1 MPTFYEFFAG
11 GGMAR
16 AGLGDGWRCAFANDF
31 DETKAAAYRQNW
43 GDGDLLVRDVNQVS
57 ADDLPGCA
65 DLSWASFPCQDL
77 SLAGNYEGIGHWASK
92 EQTRSGT
99 FWPFWRL
106 MRRLGDEG
114 RAPRLIAL
122 ENVYGALT
130 SNGGRDFAAIAAA
143 FSGAGYQF
151 GAMVIDASLFLPHS
165 RPRLFVLG
173 VRSDLTVPAAL
184 QSDGAL
190 PAWHPKA
197 LLSAI
202 EPLSSEAKRKW
213 IWWKLREPPQRTS
226 QLADLIEDHPTGVA
240 WHSPAETAT
249 LLALMNE
256 RHRAKLDEARTVG
269 LRVVGSVYKR
279 TRVENG
285 VKAQRAE
292 VRFDGV
298 AGCLRTPAGGS
309 SRQTIIV
316 VDGPLVRSRLL
327 SPREAARLMGLPD
340 GYHLPSGYNDAY
352 HLAGDGVAVP
362 VVRYLAET
370 LFEPILAA
378 NEPSASR
385 QAAE

>member
-16 AGLGDGWRCAFANDF
+16 AGLSDGWRCAFANDF

-43 GDGDLLVRDVNQVS
+43 GDDDLLVRDVNQVS
-57 ADDLPGCA
+57 AADLPGGA

-77 SLAGNYEGIGHWASK
+77 SLAGNYEGIGHRAAK

-114 RAPRLIAL
+114 RGPRLIAL
-122 ENVYGALT
+122 ENVCGALT

-165 RPRLFVLG
+165 RPRLFLLG
-173 VRSDLTVPAAL
+173 ARGDLTVPPRL
-184 QSDGAL
+184 RSDA
-190 PAWHPKA
+190 PTPDWHPKA

-202 EPLSSEAKRKW
+202 EPLSAEAKRKW
-213 IWWKLREPPQRTS
+213 IWWTPPPPPPRRDR
-226 QLADLIEDHPTGVA
+226 LADLIEDHPTGVA
-240 WHSPAETAT
+240 WHSPNKTAA

-256 RHRAKLDEARTVG
+256 RHRAKLDEARETG
-269 LRVVGSVYKR
+269 RRMVGSVYKR
-279 TRVENG
+279 TRVEHG
-285 VKAQRAE
+285 VKRQRAE
-292 VRFDGV
+292 VRFDDV

-309 SRQTIIV
+309 SRQTIVV
-316 VDGPLVRSRLL
+316 VDGPLTRSRLL

-340 GYHLPSGYNDAY
+340 GYQLPSGYNDAY

-362 VVRYLAET
+362 VVRFLART
-370 LFEPILAA
+370 LFEPTLAA
-378 NEPSASR
+378 NAPSASR